1 MEHRWSVRKPVDMD
15 VLVYHGGFPGT
26 ELRARNI
33 GMEGMFIETGALAL
47 AKNSVLDVE
56 FTLELAG
63 RSQRYRMPSFVRH
76 VSDVGVGIMFRKFN
90 QELFQALHRLLYSSD
105 DFRAHPE
112 SLRREIRKPSSQ
124 SPVL

>member
-1 MEHRWSVRKPVDMD
+1 MEHRWSVRKPVNMD

-56 FTLELAG
+56 FSLDLAG
-63 RSQRYRMPSFVRH
+63 SGQRYRMPSFVRH
-76 VSDVGVGIMFRKFN
+76 VSNAGVGIMFRKFD
-90 QELFQALHRLLYSSD
+90 QELFQVLHRVLYSAD
-105 DFRAHPE
+105 GFRAHPE
-112 SLRREIRKPSSQ
+112 PLRREIRKPPSQ
-124 SPVL
+124 NPIL